1 MTHAVHSWPAAT
13 PHVVAESCGTIAL
26 LDRTHH
32 LTVVVTLSGHK
43 AVGNKHSNMCSLTLL
58 QAPLNHIMCVQC
70 HVAYLHTTQ
79 QQQCQMG
86 SMQHLY
92 KRSLVTQETTQY
104 NDTTNEMLQSLL
116 LLQRFELSWIHVG
129 TKQSVP
135 YREIRL

>member
-13 PHVVAESCGTIAL
+13 PRVVAESCGTIAL

-43 AVGNKHSNMCSLTLL
+43 ALGNKHSNMCSLTLL
-58 QAPLNHIMCVQC
+58 QAPFNHIMCVQC

-92 KRSLVTQETTQY
+92 KKKLGNSRNNSI
-104 NDTTNEMLQSLL
+104 
-116 LLQRFELSWIHVG
+116 QRHYKGNAAVIAASSEV
-129 TKQSVP
+129 
-135 YREIRL
+135 